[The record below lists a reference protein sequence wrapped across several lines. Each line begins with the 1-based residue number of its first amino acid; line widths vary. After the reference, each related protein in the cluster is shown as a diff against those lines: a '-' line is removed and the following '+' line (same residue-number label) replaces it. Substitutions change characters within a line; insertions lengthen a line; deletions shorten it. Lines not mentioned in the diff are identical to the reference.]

1 MAIVVQAHDLE
12 SGNNPLDTVIIQVPT
27 LQTLMQQIQI
37 IHENQKF
44 LTSSTIQ
51 F

>member
-12 SGNNPLDTVIIQVPT
+12 SGNNPLDTVIIEVPPV
-27 LQTLMQQIQI
+27 QTLMQQIQI
-37 IHENQKF
+37 SHEGKKF
-44 LTSSTIQ
+44 FTSSTIQ